1 MALLIERVSD
11 SGFEFQLDG
20 GTIIRDSEPTM
31 TAFNEFC
38 NFKTKNGANLYQR
51 IDFTTV
57 TILDTF
63 GGTGSFTY
71 TDIRL
76 FWLKLRELKFF
87 LGENYGTV
95 GGSGVN
101 RFDEL
106 LDTLAYY
113 SNNGKVPIVNEAA
126 NRLDYS
132 IFYNVQNFTD
142 LADCP
147 SSLLANKLVTTNSLG
162 TGLVFID
169 LPSDPQQYLNAFG
182 WGVYQDETTQTTPLA
197 YTTGLL
203 QITNDGDGAKTQK
216 TYFPFGVSDTFN
228 VSTNEFDFSQFNIGD
243 VVRLEV
249 NLEVTTTVTNQNV
262 AIDFKSAIGGAL
274 EETNR
279 VYENELSAIGVLS
292 VNFVTEILIKN
303 SDVVSLP
310 SQLLFSSNDV
320 CDIAVNTFKTVCVRK
335 DINYTEINATDN
347 TANHYKG
354 NYNASTN
361 TPTLA
366 NGIGNIGDEYKVTV
380 AGTQDFGAGAI
391 AFFVNDYV
399 GYDGFLWHKKINN
412 NQSGGGG
419 GGTSDLSLVAN
430 PTNNVVS
437 NTNGTGFTIAAA
449 DGTNAGLFL
458 PSEKVKVAAIDQ
470 SVSTAEKATWN
481 GKQDALVSGTN
492 IKTINGNSVLGS
504 GDLVITG
511 IGELSG
517 KEFQMTMATASGG
530 TNIGQGITRITG
542 TNDALAA
549 NISSATKLLQ
559 VVRWRVASAATAGS
573 SVLFGDTSFRKV
585 AMGRD
590 FTSYFMF
597 ANEDAATVANARMFC
612 GYYSASSLSN
622 VDPSTLTSLI
632 GVGADSGDTQLQIM
646 HNDNS
651 GLATKIALGANFP
664 ANTNTDFYIVKYEF
678 LTSGSVRIT
687 VGNLGNGASV
697 ITTVSTNIDAITTH
711 YFPILWRNNGSTALA
726 VRMSLIHW
734 SVIRNSY

>member
-1 MALLIERVSD
+1 MALLIEKVSD

-20 GTIIRDSEPTM
+20 GNVIRDNAPNM
-31 TAFNEFC
+31 TSFNGLC
-38 NFKTKNGANLYQR
+38 DFKTKNGANLYQR

-76 FWLKLRELKFF
+76 FWLKLTELKFF
-87 LGENYGTV
+87 DGINS
-95 GGSGVN
+95 GGGGGGVD

-113 SNNGKVPIVNEAA
+113 TNNGKVPIVNESA

-203 QITNDGDGAKTQK
+203 QITNDGDGTKTQK
-216 TYFPFGVSDTFN
+216 SYFPFGVSDTFN

-262 AIDFKSAIGGAL
+262 TIDFKSAIGGAL

-303 SDVVSLP
+303 SDIVSFP
-310 SQLLFSSNDV
+310 SQLLFSSNNN
-320 CDIAVNTFKTVCVRK
+320 CDIIVNTFKTVCVRK

-380 AGTQDFGAGAI
+380 SGTQNFGAGAI
-391 AFFVNDYV
+391 AFFVDDYI

-419 GGTSDLSLVAN
+419 GGTSNLSLTAT
-430 PTNNVVS
+430 PTSHIIS
-437 NTNGTGFTIAAA
+437 NTNGTGFTTPLA
-449 DGTNAGLFL
+449 DAINAGLML
-458 PSEKVKVAAIDQ
+458 PSEKTKVAAIDQ
-470 SVSTAEKATWN
+470 AVSTVEKSTWN
-481 GKQDALVSGTN
+481 GKQDSLVSGTN

-504 GDLVITG
+504 GNLVLASID
-511 IGELSG
+511 EFLG
-517 KEFQMTMATASGG
+517 KEIQMTMATTSGFTQTG
-530 TNIGQGITRITG
+530 RGINLVTGIDAIITNT
-542 TNDALAA
+542 
-549 NISSATKLLQ
+549 SSSVKFLQ
-559 VVRWRVASAATAGS
+559 TMRRRVTSAATAGS
-573 SVLFGDTSFRKV
+573 SVIFGDETFKKV
-585 AMGRD
+585 YMGRNY
-590 FTSYFMF
+590 TSYFIF
-597 ANEDAATVANARMFC
+597 GNEDVAPVANARLFV
-612 GYYSASSLSN
+612 GYHIGSSLGN
-622 VDPSTLTSLI
+622 VNPSTLTSII
-632 GVGADSGDTQLQIM
+632 GVAADTGDTNLQII
-646 HNDNS
+646 HNDAS
-651 GLATKIALGANFP
+651 GLCTKIDLGSAFP
-664 ANTNTDFYIVKYEF
+664 SNTSSLDFYLVKFEF
-678 LTSGSVRIT
+678 LTSGNVTIT
-687 VGNLGNGASV
+687 VTNLETN
-697 ITTVSTNIDAITTH
+697 TVSTNTVSTNKDAIDTH
-711 YFPILWRNNGSTALA
+711 YFAVAQRNNGSTALA
-726 VRMSLIHW
+726 LRFSLIHW